1 MFKKID
7 KNANRV
13 KRHLRIRKNLTGTSE
28 KPRLCVF
35 KSNTNIYAQLIDD
48 VNHNTLVAASTL
60 DKDFSGES
68 KSNKE
73 AAKLVGELIG
83 KKAKQGKKLVLN
95 LGYSHTIEKEDPEGI
110 SVEVPEQHTLI
121 ISGINKQ
128 QVGNYAAKI
137 RDLRGPEP
145 YKGKGI
151 RYEDEHIRRKVGKT
165 GK

>member
-60 DKDFSGES
+60 DKDYKGES
-68 KSNKE
+68 KSNME
-73 AAKLVGELIG
+73 SAKLVGELIG
-83 KKAKQGKKLVLN
+83 KKAIDRSGYLYHGKV
-95 LGYSHTIEKEDPEGI
+95 KELAEGAR
-110 SVEVPEQHTLI
+110 SAGL
-121 ISGINKQ
+121 KF
-128 QVGNYAAKI
+128 
-137 RDLRGPEP
+137 
-145 YKGKGI
+145 
-151 RYEDEHIRRKVGKT
+151 
-165 GK
+165 

>member
-60 DKDFSGES
+60 DKD
-68 KSNKE
+68 
-73 AAKLVGELIG
+73 
-83 KKAKQGKKLVLN
+83 
-95 LGYSHTIEKEDPEGI
+95 
-110 SVEVPEQHTLI
+110 
-121 ISGINKQ
+121 
-128 QVGNYAAKI
+128 
-137 RDLRGPEP
+137 
-145 YKGKGI
+145 YK
-151 RYEDEHIRRKVGKT
+151 T
-165 GK
+165 CW

>member
-28 KPRLCVF
+28 KPRLCLF

-60 DKDFSGES
+60 DKDYKGES
-68 KSNKE
+68 KSNME

-83 KKAKQGKKLVLN
+83 KRA
-95 LGYSHTIEKEDPEGI
+95 ID
-110 SVEVPEQHTLI
+110 
-121 ISGINKQ
+121 
-128 QVGNYAAKI
+128 
-137 RDLRGPEP
+137 
-145 YKGKGI
+145 KGI
-151 RYEDEHIRRKVGKT
+151 EQCVFDRSGYLYHGKVKELAEGARSAGLKF
-165 GK
+165 

>member
-60 DKDFSGES
+60 DKDFNSES
-68 KSNKE
+68 KSNME

-83 KKAKQGKKLVLN
+83 KRA
-95 LGYSHTIEKEDPEGI
+95 ID
-110 SVEVPEQHTLI
+110 
-121 ISGINKQ
+121 
-128 QVGNYAAKI
+128 
-137 RDLRGPEP
+137 
-145 YKGKGI
+145 KGI
-151 RYEDEHIRRKVGKT
+151 EQCVFDRSGYLYHGKVKELAEGARSAGLKF
-165 GK
+165 